1 MVRMLAWQLELALC
15 SALMVVVMVSYC
27 CRTNSTTFDESPE
40 MIPADDL
47 QIKDEVKNFEA

>member
-1 MVRMLAWQLELALC
+1 MRMLAWQLELALC

-27 CRTNSTTFDESPE
+27 CRTNSTTFEESPE